1 MKTFRQA
8 LIQCTTQQLEQIF
21 HLWGMSGL
29 PVKGSQS
36 RQDVLLQRV
45 QDPIAA
51 RFVWEYLSP
60 DERQVLYRILGHS
73 ARSGTKRDVTLKK
86 SQLSETSF
94 EAVIS
99 SLKRLL
105 LLWEN
110 TVKMRS
116 ERAFTRSKG
125 VTTLE
130 EVALLYTYFEIVDAL
145 YTAGKV
151 YFSPYSDCLTLPTD
165 EMH

>member
-29 PVKGSQS
+29 PVKGPQS
-36 RQDVLLQRV
+36 RQDVLLRRV

-73 ARSGTKRDVTLKK
+73 ARSGARRDVTLKK
-86 SQLSETSF
+86 SPLSETSF
-94 EAVIS
+94 EEVII

-116 ERAFTRSKG
+116 ERAFTRS
-125 VTTLE
+125 E
-130 EVALLYTYFEIVDAL
+130 ERRV
-145 YTAGKV
+145 GKECR
-151 YFSPYSDCLTLPTD
+151 SRWWPAQ
-165 EMH
+165 

>member
-29 PVKGSQS
+29 PVKGPQS
-36 RQDVLLQRV
+36 RQDVLLRRV

-60 DERQVLYRILGHS
+60 DERQVLYRILVHS
-73 ARSGTKRDVTLKK
+73 ATSGSRPDVTLKK

-99 SLKRLL
+99 SLKRHLL
-105 LLWEN
+105 LSEN
-110 TVKMRS
+110 TVTMGSERAVSRS
-116 ERAFTRSKG
+116 ERESKVG
-125 VTTLE
+125 GL
-130 EVALLYTYFEIVDAL
+130 
-145 YTAGKV
+145 
-151 YFSPYSDCLTLPTD
+151 
-165 EMH
+165 

>member
-29 PVKGSQS
+29 PVKGPQS
-36 RQDVLLQRV
+36 RQDVLLRRV

-73 ARSGTKRDVTLKK
+73 ARSGARRDETLKK
-86 SQLSETSF
+86 SQLLEKSF
-94 EAVIS
+94 EGVIS
-99 SLKRLL
+99 RLRRHLL
-105 LLWEN
+105 LLVK
-110 TVKMRS
+110 TVKMCS
-116 ERAFTRSKG
+116 ERANT
-125 VTTLE
+125 
-130 EVALLYTYFEIVDAL
+130 
-145 YTAGKV
+145 
-151 YFSPYSDCLTLPTD
+151 
-165 EMH
+165 

>member
-29 PVKGSQS
+29 PVKGPQS
-36 RQDVLLQRV
+36 RQDVLLRRV

-60 DERQVLYRILGHS
+60 DERQVLYRILGQS
-73 ARSGTKRDVTLKK
+73 ARSGTRRDVILKK

-94 EAVIS
+94 AAVIT
-99 SLKRLL
+99 SLKQRL

-116 ERAFTRSKG
+116 ERPYTKGKG
-125 VTTLE
+125 VVTLE
-130 EVALLYTYFEIVDAL
+130 DVALL
-145 YTAGKV
+145 
-151 YFSPYSDCLTLPTD
+151 
-165 EMH
+165 

>member
-8 LIQCTTQQLEQIF
+8 STDCKPQQLEQIS
-21 HLWGMSGL
+21 HLWGMSGM
-29 PVKGSQS
+29 PVKGSPT
-36 RQDVLLQRV
+36 RQDVLLRRV

-60 DERQVLYRILGHS
+60 DERQVLYRRLGHS

-94 EAVIS
+94 EALIT
-99 SLKRLL
+99 SLKHLL

-110 TVKMRS
+110 TVKTPS
-116 ERAFTRSKG
+116 DQTFTP
-125 VTTLE
+125 TTSG
-130 EVALLYTYFEIVDAL
+130 T
-145 YTAGKV
+145 
-151 YFSPYSDCLTLPTD
+151 PLP
-165 EMH
+165 